1 MKFSR
6 ERLRKA
12 VVTAIENDHAEH
24 DAKQVRTEQ
33 AHEELRALW
42 RADYE
47 KDWRNF
53 ATWVNDILDQP
64 GGVIT
69 LDDFPQSRGPY
80 RNNRIAVF
88 DRQPQRQ
95 TAWVVPP
102 ELSQLLAI
110 LDSLEEDVISLYA
123 LKQLG
128 FGQGAMAKVSNY
140 LVGQP

>member
-12 VVTAIENDHAEH
+12 VVTAIENDHTEH
-24 DAKQVRTEQ
+24 DAKQVRVEQ
-33 AHEELRALW
+33 AHEEYRNLW

-47 KDWRNF
+47 KDWRGF
-53 ATWVNDILDQP
+53 ATWINDVLDQP
-64 GGVIT
+64 GGVIR
-69 LDDFPQSRGPY
+69 LDDLPQTRGPY

-88 DRQPQRQ
+88 DHRPENKKN
-95 TAWVVPP
+95 WVVPP